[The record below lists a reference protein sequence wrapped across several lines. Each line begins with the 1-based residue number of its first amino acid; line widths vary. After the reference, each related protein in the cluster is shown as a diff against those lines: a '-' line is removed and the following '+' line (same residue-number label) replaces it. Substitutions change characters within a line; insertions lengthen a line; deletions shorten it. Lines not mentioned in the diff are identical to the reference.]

1 MKKIGLIGGLSWQ
14 STVEYYRIINEESN
28 RRLGGLDTA
37 ECILYSVN
45 LAEKLGRMTR
55 GEYQQLGQEFLEVGQ
70 KLVAAGADMVLL
82 CTNTMHAVY
91 DTLSAGLSVPVLHI
105 ADATAAA
112 IRRQGLTKVALLGT
126 PFTLTQPFYKDRL
139 KQLHGID
146 VVIPTPEQ
154 GAEIYRVIQ
163 EELTFH
169 LLKES
174 SRRYFLDVLD
184 TLRAQGAQGVILGC
198 TEIPLLIQQ
207 QHTDLP
213 VFDTTTLHALA
224 AVDEALA

>member
-55 GEYQQLGQEFLEVGQ
+55 GEYQQLGQEFLDVGQ

-105 ADATAAA
+105 ADASAAA

-146 VVIPTPEQ
+146 VVIPNPEQ